1 MSGAKYRDLSQ
12 LLAFIGA
19 HSNGVTVKQV
29 MHETERSRATVDR
42 MIETL
47 RSMQLVERAP
57 PNGADHH
64 RTVRWKACLKS
75 NSRSDLPTDLSYSER
90 SDLER
95 LLPTLDDREGKSG
108 LMKLL
113 SREKPLNLSAI
124 YDLSELVERDANVG
138 RIGPQNIISKETR
151 EIVDEAIKGFQK
163 ISFVYRDEL
172 TARTVSPAGILFA
185 RFTYLVGFDRTEI
198 PKTFLMDLISSPA
211 LLDEMVELP
220 QDWDFKSWSKRS
232 FGVFH
237 GDVATPV
244 SLLFDAEIASRVK
257 KVKLH
262 HSQQISDQKD
272 GSVLVKLF
280 CCGHSELLH
289 ELMHPDWAGRVRIIV
304 PPELINKLE
313 DYLRH
318 IREKNRLPRD

>member
-108 LMKLL
+108 LMK
-113 SREKPLNLSAI
+113 
-124 YDLSELVERDANVG
+124 G
-138 RIGPQNIISKETR
+138 RLQSLRPQDIHYAFGQQGCRRALACSPR
-151 EIVDEAIKGFQK
+151 R
-163 ISFVYRDEL
+163 SFAY
-172 TARTVSPAGILFA
+172 IHN
-185 RFTYLVGFDRTEI
+185 TEI
-198 PKTFLMDLISSPA
+198 HRR
-211 LLDEMVELP
+211 EL
-220 QDWDFKSWSKRS
+220 
-232 FGVFH
+232 
-237 GDVATPV
+237 
-244 SLLFDAEIASRVK
+244 
-257 KVKLH
+257 
-262 HSQQISDQKD
+262 
-272 GSVLVKLF
+272 
-280 CCGHSELLH
+280 
-289 ELMHPDWAGRVRIIV
+289 
-304 PPELINKLE
+304 
-313 DYLRH
+313 
-318 IREKNRLPRD
+318 

>member
-42 MIETL
+42 MVETL

-185 RFTYLVGFDRTEI
+185 RFTYLVGFDRD
-198 PKTFLMDLISSPA
+198 PLLSISSAFRLACAFLTFSSSLVASLRFEPDLA
-211 LLDEMVELP
+211 TAVTFGSLGS
-220 QDWDFKSWSKRS
+220 FSSISTSSIARCKSSSVTAKPLERS
-232 FGVFH
+232 AV
-237 GDVATPV
+237 
-244 SLLFDAEIASRVK
+244 
-257 KVKLH
+257 
-262 HSQQISDQKD
+262 
-272 GSVLVKLF
+272 
-280 CCGHSELLH
+280 
-289 ELMHPDWAGRVRIIV
+289 
-304 PPELINKLE
+304 
-313 DYLRH
+313 
-318 IREKNRLPRD
+318 